1 MASVVLSGVMMI
13 GFIEISAA
21 YIMLVAPF
29 VVDSVVGLAK
39 LREAFTNASE
49 GGFINPKE
57 FVFTSSKVDTI

>member
-1 MASVVLSGVMMI
+1 MMI
-13 GFIEISAA
+13 GFVEFSFA

-29 VVDSVVGLAK
+29 IVDSLVGLSK
-39 LREAFTNASE
+39 LRKVFSVANE